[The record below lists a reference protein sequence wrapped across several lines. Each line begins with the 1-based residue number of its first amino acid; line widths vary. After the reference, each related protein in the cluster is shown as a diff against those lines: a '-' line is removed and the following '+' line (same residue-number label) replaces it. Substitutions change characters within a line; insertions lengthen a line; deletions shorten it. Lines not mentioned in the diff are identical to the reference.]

1 VYNCIC
7 IYAACVRHRGQ
18 KKKKVRGGRLPPL
31 QGQADDDAQAP
42 SSLILDVS
50 MYADI
55 VRALDRTAIPYRR
68 YILLHSCAIGF
79 NSIVMVQVV
88 TVVLA
93 SGVGAGF
100 GATDDVLEYVE
111 HGSRWAEEATQDL
124 VKYYHKGLI
133 AIVFL
138 LIGMVLSVCA
148 TVVSTRLR
156 VRAASNDDIAD
167 DV

>member
-1 VYNCIC
+1 MALSRTAWIAGGLVARLLLIAVLALTVQSRFSNRTYYDFKAAGYNND
-7 IYAACVRHRGQ
+7 
-18 KKKKVRGGRLPPL
+18 L
-31 QGQADDDAQAP
+31 QSYTYGQADDDAQAP

-55 VRALDRTAIPYRR
+55 
-68 YILLHSCAIGF
+68 
-79 NSIVMVQVV
+79 VV